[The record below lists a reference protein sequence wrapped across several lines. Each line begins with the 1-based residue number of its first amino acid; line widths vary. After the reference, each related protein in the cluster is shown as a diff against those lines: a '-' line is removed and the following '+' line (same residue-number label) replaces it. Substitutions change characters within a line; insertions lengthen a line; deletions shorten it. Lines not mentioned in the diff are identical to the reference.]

1 MHRNPDIFTVVLTGG
16 IASGKTAVSDFFAR
30 LGVPVV
36 DTDLIAREAVEPGR
50 PALNRIVEMF
60 GEEFLDPQGQ
70 LDRQKMRLAI
80 FSDPAQ
86 KARLEAILHPL
97 IATQVIRRVE
107 TLDSRYCILV
117 IPLYTQSSAY
127 AWIDRVLV
135 VDVSEEVQIQRV
147 MARDQISRKQAQC
160 ILRAQISRQQRLALA
175 DDIVEN
181 SGSLNELKDK
191 VEALHRKYLGLAL

>member
-1 MHRNPDIFTVVLTGG
+1 LHRNPDIFTVVLTGG
-16 IASGKTAVSDFFAR
+16 IASGKTAVSDLFAR
-30 LGVPVV
+30 LGAPVV

-50 PALNRIVEMF
+50 PALNRIVEVF
-60 GEEFLDPQGQ
+60 GDEFLDPQGQ

-97 IATQVIRRVE
+97 IAAQVIRRVE

-135 VDVSEEVQIQRV
+135 VDVSEEAQIQRV